1 MKAFPNG
8 VITNDQ
14 GVIVGGQQGMD
25 LRDYIAVRAMM
36 ALIDSD
42 EVKEQCDEHEYD
54 SDDWAGFVCYCAY
67 KFADRMMEVREM
79 EFKEE
84 PTDD

>member
-42 EVKEQCDEHEYD
+42 EVKEQCDENEYG
-54 SDDWAGFVCYCAY
+54 SDDWAGFVCFCAY
-67 KFADRMMEVREM
+67 KFADHMMIVREM

-84 PTDD
+84 PTND